1 MSYAATIRRLRLA
14 GFRSERKTAD
24 GLVMRWD
31 PPWGGKPS
39 RLRVT
44 PSGLVT
50 TARGPVSVPNGGSAR

>member
-1 MSYAATIRRLRLA
+1 MSYAATSAYAGAIRRLRLA
-14 GFRSERKTAD
+14 GFRSERKLRTASGSPD

-50 TARGPVSVPNGGSAR
+50 TAR

>member
-1 MSYAATIRRLRLA
+1 MSYAATIRCLRRA
-14 GFRSERKTAD
+14 GFRSERMVS
-24 GLVMRWD
+24 GCLVMRWD

-50 TARGPVSVPNGGSAR
+50 TAR